1 MRETAFDRSIRRR
14 DALNKAEAS
23 GEVADSK
30 DYRMALVKRFDA
42 GEITLEEMQKELAET
57 KRKAKREGRLTRNDF
72 YKRGA

>member
-1 MRETAFDRSIRRR
+1 MAD
-14 DALNKAEAS
+14 
-23 GEVADSK
+23 DSK

-42 GEITLEEMQKELAET
+42 GEITLEEMQAELAAT